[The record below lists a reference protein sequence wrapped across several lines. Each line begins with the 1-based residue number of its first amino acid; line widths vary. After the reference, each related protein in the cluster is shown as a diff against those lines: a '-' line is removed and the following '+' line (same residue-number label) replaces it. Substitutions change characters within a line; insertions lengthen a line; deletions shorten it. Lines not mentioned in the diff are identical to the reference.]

1 MQNKLAERLKDSMFS
16 VVLFFAALYLFNLAG
31 KFDYAERSGQLGPGF
46 WPRLLLG
53 LIIVLTFID
62 IVVVLL
68 KGRESK
74 AEATTPQNEVREAGD
89 GLPDQEE
96 KKRYPYLL
104 VIGGLMSVAYVLLVQ
119 VIGFAL
125 CTFLYLAGF
134 MYVGRYRR
142 HVVIWI
148 SSLLGTLF
156 LMFLFIKVVYVSL
169 PTGISPFDGI
179 TLILY
184 YLFGIS

>member
-1 MQNKLAERLKDSMFS
+1 MQNKLAERLKGSMFS

-62 IVVVLL
+62 LMATL
-68 KGRESK
+68 FKSGNSK
-74 AEATTPQNEVREAGD
+74 KPMTLDSEVRGAVS
-89 GLPDQEE
+89 GLPGQEE

-104 VIGGLMSVAYVLLVQ
+104 IIGGLMSVAYVLLVQ

-142 HVVIWI
+142 HGVIWI

-156 LMFLFIKVVYVSL
+156 FMFLFIKVVYVSL
-169 PTGISPFDGI
+169 PMGISPFDGI